1 MSLTDPPAAR
11 VGLLERS
18 TELEAVQHALT
29 ESAGG
34 DGRLLVIDGPAGIGK
49 TSLLDATRRLAE
61 KGGVRVLTAR
71 GGRLERDFAYGVV
84 RQLLERV
91 VASATPA
98 AREALLAG
106 PAVHAGR
113 ALELAVDDG
122 DDGDARVADD
132 QAFAVRHGLY
142 WLLSNLSLDGPLL
155 VAVDDVQWA
164 DAPSLRFLAYL
175 TRRLE
180 GAALMVAVTARSDD
194 ETADDR
200 VLAELT
206 DDPMARRITPAPL
219 SLDATAAL
227 LRGVDTG
234 GETGVDMT
242 FAAACHTATGGNPFL
257 LHELRT
263 ALHTD
268 DITPTAAN
276 AHRVA
281 GLGPSTVAR
290 SLILRIGS
298 ISPAAVAVARAVA
311 VLGASTDPAH
321 AADLAGVDHSTALD
335 ALDRLVRASVLAT
348 DRPVRFSHPILR
360 DAVYHDLSL
369 GDRERLHT
377 AAASRLLQSGAPAS
391 AVAVHLL
398 ATSGRGSSATVRTLR
413 TAAATALGQGAADLA
428 ARYLQRALEEPP
440 DAADLPTVHGELG
453 RATWLAGEDP
463 TSAVAHLRAALAGT
477 TDERARPALAIALA
491 RAVFSTGDVTGAAPI
506 LEDELARPVDLPR
519 EERLTLEAE
528 LGSIH
533 LLHEG
538 TPENG
543 RRIMAFA
550 ELPGETVAE
559 MLALTNVA
567 AWHWLEGTAGQVS
580 TVARRALG
588 QGRAV
593 AAAGSDSIAI
603 LQAAWTG
610 CYADDFDTAQDTIE
624 ATLADARR
632 TGSVFGLTCSS
643 AMASLIAFRRGDVAL
658 AETAARDGMA
668 VPGLPPFVH
677 PTLHAALAMALVERG
692 ELDEAERV
700 MADSWVGPFLP
711 LLVQMTPAFWALG
724 RLRMAQ
730 GRPGEAR
737 DAFLEGLDRDHRTF
751 VHNPGVPWRTEAAL
765 ALLAL
770 GKREEAL
777 RLVAEQEPEVRRWGT
792 DSSLGVWLH
801 AAARTEPDH
810 ELAVRRFEE
819 ALEVLERSPAR
830 LSHALTVVDL
840 GIRLRRA
847 GKPVRARE
855 KLQDGLELARS
866 CGATALVRRAHEELL
881 VAGARP
887 RRLSFTGVEALTA
900 SERRICAL
908 AAQGRSNRDIAQ
920 ELFVTP
926 KTVENHLGR
935 AYTKLGIGTRDALAR
950 ALAVDD

>member
-1 MSLTDPPAAR
+1 MFVMPLPDPPAAGA
-11 VGLLERS
+11 GLLERS
-18 TELEAVQHALT
+18 TEIDAARRALSEAAD
-29 ESAGG
+29 G
-34 DGRLLVIDGPAGIGK
+34 DGRLLVIVGPAGIGK
-49 TSLLDATRRLAE
+49 TRLLDATRQLAE
-61 KGGVRVLTAR
+61 DRGVRVLTAR

-91 VASATPA
+91 VAGATPA

-106 PAVHAGR
+106 PAAHAGR
-113 ALELAVDDG
+113 ALGLDVGGEDEV
-122 DDGDARVADD
+122 RVADD
-132 QAFAVRHGLY
+132 QAFVVRHGLY
-142 WLLSNLSLDGPLL
+142 WLLSNLALDGPVL

-164 DAPSLRFLAYL
+164 DSPSLRLLAYL
-175 TRRLE
+175 TRRLD

-206 DDPMARRITPAPL
+206 DEPVARRITPTPL
-219 SLDATAAL
+219 SLHATVAL
-227 LRGVDTG
+227 LRGEDAEVDTS
-234 GETGVDMT
+234 
-242 FAAACHTATGGNPFL
+242 FAAACQTATGGNPFL

-263 ALHTD
+263 ALHAD
-268 DITPTAAN
+268 DIAPIAAN
-276 AHRVA
+276 AHRVV

-311 VLGASTDPAH
+311 VLGASTEPAD
-321 AADLAGVDHSTALD
+321 AAELAGVDRSTALG
-335 ALDRLVRASVLAT
+335 ALDGLVRAGVLAT
-348 DRPVRFSHPILR
+348 DRPLRFSHPILR

-369 GDRERLHT
+369 GDRERLHD
-377 AAASRLLQSGAPAS
+377 AAARRLLQFGAPAS

-398 ATSGRGSSATVRTLR
+398 AISGRGSTESVQTLR
-413 TAAATALGQGAADLA
+413 TAAVTALGQGAADLA
-428 ARYLQRALEEPP
+428 TRYLQRALEEPP
-440 DAADLPTVHGELG
+440 DAPDLAAVHGELG
-453 RATWLAGEDP
+453 RAAWLAGEDP
-463 TSAVAHLRAALAGT
+463 ARAVAHLRTALTDT
-477 TDERARPALAIALA
+477 TDEQARPALAIALA

-519 EERLTLEAE
+519 EDRLTLEAE

-533 LLHEG
+533 LLHQG
-538 TPENG
+538 TPEHG
-543 RRIMAFA
+543 RRILAFA
-550 ELPGETVAE
+550 DLPGDTVAE

-567 AWHWLEGTAGQVS
+567 AWYWLQGTAEQVS
-580 TVARRALG
+580 TVGRRALG

-610 CYADDFDTAQDTIE
+610 CYADDFVTAQDTIA

-643 AMASLIAFRRGDVAL
+643 AMASIIAYRRGDIAL
-658 AETAARDGMA
+658 AETSARDGMT

-677 PTLHAALAMALVERG
+677 PTLHAVLAMALVERG
-692 ELDEAERV
+692 ELEEADQL
-700 MADSWVGPFLP
+700 MTDSWVGPFLP

-730 GRPGEAR
+730 GRPDEAR
-737 DAFLEGLDRDHRTF
+737 DAFLEGLDRDHQTF

-770 GKREEAL
+770 GERDEAL
-777 RLVAEQEPEVRRWGT
+777 RLVAEDEHDVRRWGT
-792 DSSLGVWLH
+792 ESSLGVWLH
-801 AAARTEPDH
+801 AAARTESDH
-810 ELAVRRFEE
+810 EHAVGRFEE
-819 ALEVLERSPAR
+819 ALEVLDRSPAR

-840 GIRLRRA
+840 GVRLRRA
-847 GKPVRARE
+847 GLPVRARE
-855 KLQDGLELARS
+855 HLQEGLERARA

-887 RRLSFTGVEALTA
+887 RRLSFTGVDALTA
-900 SERRICAL
+900 SERRICVL
-908 AAQGRSNRDIAQ
+908 AAEGRSNRDIAQ

-935 AYTKLGIGTRDALAR
+935 AYTKLGISTREALAQ
-950 ALAVDD
+950 ALAADG